1 MNGDLPQMLVVV
13 TVWCYWIGVLVMM
26 VRSRLH
32 YKAGSGGLPHTPWE
46 RWIWVLW
53 LPAVLLWQIL
63 PIHALRSNHVFF
75 AVLPGLSGHPAVSVL
90 RWCGAAAAM
99 LSFLLTIP
107 CWLRM
112 GCNWSMAVVPT
123 KPTRLVTD
131 GLFAHIRHPIYALSI
146 VLMVS
151 TMVIVAS
158 PAMLIVGC
166 VHLLMLFSK
175 RSRRRST
182 CGGGTV
188 KTTWTTAVGPDV
200 SCRDVAWWSRIVRTA
215 ALRCDR
221 LARKCRRIS
230 WRLTID
236 GHRRQQRN
244 HQDNSLAIHDAFPS
258 SCLCLCR
265 SVPGFL

>member
-166 VHLLMLFSK
+166 VHLLMLFLK
-175 RSRRRST
+175 TVAEEEYLRRRH
-182 CGGGTV
+182 GQ
-188 KTTWTTAVGPDV
+188 DYM
-200 SCRDVAWWSRIVRTA
+200 DY
-215 ALRCDR
+215 
-221 LARKCRRIS
+221 CRRTG
-230 WRLTID
+230 RFLPRRRVVVQD
-236 GHRRQQRN
+236 RAHRR
-244 HQDNSLAIHDAFPS
+244 AA
-258 SCLCLCR
+258 
-265 SVPGFL
+265 V